1 MPYIIIALALVFA
14 VTLVVA
20 VDTLEMYLETQR
32 SKYINCVGNPNE
44 ALPSF
49 GWVEGVSLDGFP
61 VAESYE
67 VIDTSTEFYSEED
80 EYLMEEFS
88 LPKPR
93 CSMSRSRL
101 ARAWDED
108 GYESDLARK
117 FRKPH
122 PARASKARK

>member
-20 VDTLEMYLETQR
+20 VDFIEVYLETQR
-32 SKYINCVGNPNE
+32 SKYNFGNPNE

-80 EYLMEEFS
+80 EYLMEEFF

-108 GYESDLARK
+108 GYESDLACK

>member
-20 VDTLEMYLETQR
+20 VDFIEVYLETQR
-32 SKYINCVGNPNE
+32 SKYNFGNPNE

-80 EYLMEEFS
+80 EYLMGEFF
-88 LPKPR
+88 PNEAR
-93 CSMSRSRL
+93 RSMSRSRWN
-101 ARAWDED
+101 RAWED
-108 GYESDLARK
+108 DKYELELSLK
-117 FRKPH
+117 LRKPH
-122 PARASKARK
+122 PARPSKARK